1 VHEFGGSTGVLQVDN
16 GWVGMIGRI
25 DSLLRADE
33 LSAFEEAVRAY
44 PERCV
49 RPRIDRMEGAL
60 PFETQSVPWFAGGR
74 RMRDSRIRPG
84 QFLEYAVADYYIQ
97 DAASLLP
104 LALAD
109 IQPNDHVCDVCA
121 APGGK
126 ATAVAERLGADGVLV
141 ANEVI
146 RSRLDVLRY
155 SLARTGR
162 ANYAVCNLDPDTFSH
177 RFSACFDKI
186 LLDVPCSGQTLLGKA
201 KQNEAAFSERQIEH
215 CAARAQRILEQSAG
229 MLKMGGLLILSTCTF
244 AIEENEDQIAW
255 LLQRYPGVFE
265 PVIDPRL
272 EPWASP
278 LAAGCYRLWPHRDSC
293 AGGFAAALRR
303 VGDHP
308 IGSQSQGRG
317 SRSRPHAVRQAKTP
331 QGVHRPSQRE
341 SQKVFVERRR
351 KLEQSIAA
359 WGDVQSALHWRGE
372 GCVVVEPGMQAW
384 LEQHGDEGMMGSQVA
399 IAVGNHIE
407 PAHSLALLLP
417 HLFRPRSGLELPD
430 SSAMAYLA
438 GEALAM
444 SDIAPEG
451 VDGSVPGA
459 WVAST
464 DGEAAS
470 ANARTSQWEVATWRG
485 KPLGWLKRS
494 AGRWNNHL
502 PSWARLRNG
511 SESVVE

>member
-1 VHEFGGSTGVLQVDN
+1 
-16 GWVGMIGRI
+16 MIGRI

-33 LSAFEEAVRAY
+33 VSAFAEAVRAY

-49 RPRIDRMEGAL
+49 RPRFDRMEGGL

-126 ATAVAERLGADGVLV
+126 ATAVAERLGPNGVLV

-162 ANYAVCNLDPDTFSH
+162 ANYAVCNLDPDTFSQ

-186 LLDVPCSGQTLLGKA
+186 LLDVPCSGQTLIGKS
-201 KQNEAAFSERQIEH
+201 KQSEAAFSARQIEH

-229 MLKMGGLLILSTCTF
+229 MLKLGGVLILSTCTF

-255 LLQRYPGVFE
+255 LMQRFPGAFE

-303 VGDHP
+303 VGEHP
-308 IGSQSQGRG
+308 IAGQLPVRVP
-317 SRSRPHAVRQAKTP
+317 RSRPKAIRQAKSP
-331 QGVHRPSQRE
+331 QGIHRPSQKG
-341 SQKVFVERRR
+341 SQKVLVERRR
-351 KLEQSIAA
+351 NLEQSIST
-359 WGDVQSALHWRGE
+359 WGEMQSELHWRGE
-372 GCVVVEPGMQAW
+372 VCAVVEPGMQAW
-384 LEQHGDEGMMGSQVA
+384 LEQHGDEGMIGSQVA
-399 IAVGNHIE
+399 IAVGNHLE
-407 PAHSLALLLP
+407 PSHSLAFLLP
-417 HLFRPRSGLELPD
+417 HLFRPWARLELRE
-430 SSAMAYLA
+430 SSAMAYLS
-438 GEALAM
+438 GEALSI
-444 SDIAPEG
+444 SDIQPGG
-451 VDGSVPGA
+451 VDARVTGA
-459 WVAST
+459 WGGST
-464 DGEAAS
+464 DEGAVS
-470 ANARTSQWEVATWRG
+470 ANAPAGQWEVATWRG

-511 SESVVE
+511 SESVAE